1 MNAYRL
7 KPLRYPWPPVLYA
20 LAIALA
26 FFADR
31 YVGILPAARGDG
43 YFFITAGGLLV
54 AIAIALDLW
63 AVKTLLDC
71 HTTVLPNRCA
81 QRLVTTGPF
90 RFTRN
95 PIYLGYTLL
104 TVAFGLLTGNA
115 WFFVAA
121 LTAAALTTTV
131 AIRCEEMHLLARFG
145 ADFEHYCQHTRR
157 WI

>member
-7 KPLRYPWPPVLYA
+7 KPLRYPWPPVVYV
-20 LAIALA
+20 LAIAMA

-31 YVGILPAARGDG
+31 YVGILPPARGDG
-43 YFFITAGGLLV
+43 YFFIAIGGLLV
-54 AIAIALDLW
+54 AVAIALDIW

-71 HTTVLPNRCA
+71 HTAVLPNRCA

-104 TVAFGLLTGNA
+104 TLAFGLLTGNA
-115 WFFVAA
+115 WFFIAG
-121 LTAAALTTTV
+121 LTAAALTTMV